1 MSRWRL
7 AAGAGLLLIAA
18 PLWAQD
24 ARDVLLHSLERERA
38 AAYEGLQTTT
48 ITDGGKTRRTE
59 QVVKRRPP
67 GKLRIEYLSP
77 PRLKGELVVDDGD
90 RYRHY
95 IPALRV
101 MEDGP
106 SRLQRAMQR
115 HQAHLQSLREGRTP
129 VALQG
134 EETLLGRKVDV
145 VTVTPTRPERPTRT
159 LWLDRETGVALKV
172 EEKRHG
178 GRTSVTT
185 FEQIRF
191 NPILGSEEFRLEP
204 PAGVTVVP
212 SSMGRP
218 ISVHRAEEVARRLW
232 GALPTPGLL
241 PAGYTLTSAHQLNFH
256 DRPVIALRYT
266 RGRDALSLFVSGGTG
281 MPFAAPV
288 QPRLNVVQRPMG
300 GMLITLVG
308 SQSSTELQ
316 QIVNSIH
323 PSADVK

>member
-191 NPILGSEEFRLEP
+191 NPILGNSGWSRP
-204 PAGVTVVP
+204 PA
-212 SSMGRP
+212 
-218 ISVHRAEEVARRLW
+218 
-232 GALPTPGLL
+232 
-241 PAGYTLTSAHQLNFH
+241 
-256 DRPVIALRYT
+256 
-266 RGRDALSLFVSGGTG
+266 
-281 MPFAAPV
+281 
-288 QPRLNVVQRPMG
+288 
-300 GMLITLVG
+300 
-308 SQSSTELQ
+308 
-316 QIVNSIH
+316 
-323 PSADVK
+323 